1 MDEKIINEI
10 KEYED
15 KDKVI
20 ALLEEARNAIR
31 EEYQIVFNKLKIINK
46 EMAIAVIEEDI
57 LCMNAILAMI
67 TEKLMDRHKI
77 TTIDLEQFEFINKL
91 MDSVKV
97 T

>member
-1 MDEKIINEI
+1 MDEKLISEI
-10 KEYED
+10 KEYGD

-31 EEYQIVFNKLKIINK
+31 DEYQIIFNKLKIVNK

-67 TEKLMDRHKI
+67 TEKMMEKHKI
-77 TTIDLEQFEFINKL
+77 TTIDLKQFEFINKL
-91 MDSVKV
+91 MDSVKID
-97 T
+97 